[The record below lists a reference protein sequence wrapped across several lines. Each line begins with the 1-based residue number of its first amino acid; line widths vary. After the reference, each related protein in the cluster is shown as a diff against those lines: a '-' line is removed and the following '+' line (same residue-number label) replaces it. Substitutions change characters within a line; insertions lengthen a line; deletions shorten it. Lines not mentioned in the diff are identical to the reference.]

1 MTTDRIDVSLP
12 FALKKGQNV
21 CNDSDDD
28 INLDDIDDFL
38 SMPVPPPS
46 MNNSVFVDESN
57 NEFLRLTAMAR
68 FFLYVTNLNNCAHFF
83 SKDLKLKKKILKN

>member
-1 MTTDRIDVSLP
+1 MMTTDRIDVPLP

-38 SMPVPPPS
+38 SMPVPPS
-46 MNNSVFVDESN
+46 STNNSIFVDESN
-57 NEFLRLTAMAR
+57 NDFLRLTEMAR
-68 FFLYVTNLNNCAHFF
+68 FFFYM
-83 SKDLKLKKKILKN
+83 